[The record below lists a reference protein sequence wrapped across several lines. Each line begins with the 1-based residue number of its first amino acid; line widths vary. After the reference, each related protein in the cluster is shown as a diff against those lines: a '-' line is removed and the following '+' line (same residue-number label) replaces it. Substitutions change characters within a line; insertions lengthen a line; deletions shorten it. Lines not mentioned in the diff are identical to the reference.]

1 MSDGSFGP
9 VVVRRRLGSELR
21 RLRELAGLSLQ
32 QAAGASSISASK
44 LSRLETGN
52 STAKLG
58 DVRNLMTL
66 YGVDDDG
73 YRRRAERWV
82 NEARSLGWWHPYSDA
97 VSTDLDQYISLEA
110 ESAKISHFS
119 SPFIHGLLQVESY
132 ARAFLRA
139 VLPTIAEDEIERLV
153 EVRMRRQEV
162 LTRAAGPP
170 ELHIIID
177 EAVLLR
183 VVGDVS
189 VMAEQLEYLA
199 EVSRTVDLRVRSL
212 DASPHIAT
220 LSPFTIFEP
229 RESDI
234 DPTVINVESG
244 YHDAYWHEPA
254 EVQRFALAFDELAS
268 SAQSDSKSRDRILAG
283 ATRFRAMVTEQ

>member
-1 MSDGSFGP
+1 
-9 VVVRRRLGSELR
+9 VVRRRLGSELR
-21 RLRELAGLSLQ
+21 RLRERAGLSLQ
-32 QAAGASSISASK
+32 QAAGASEISASK

-58 DVRNLMTL
+58 DVRNLMNL
-66 YGVDDDG
+66 YGVDDEG

-97 VSTDLDQYISLEA
+97 VFTDLDQYISLEA
-110 ESAKISHFS
+110 ESATILHFS

-139 VLPTIAEDEIERLV
+139 VLPSIASDEIERLV

-162 LTRAAGPP
+162 LTRATGRP
-170 ELHIIID
+170 ELHMVVD

-183 VVGDVS
+183 TVGDAS
-189 VMAEQLEYLA
+189 VMAEQFDHLA
-199 EVSRTVDLRVRSL
+199 EVARSSDIRVRPL
-212 DASPHIAT
+212 DASPHIAI
-220 LSPFTIFEP
+220 LSPFTIFVP

-234 DPTVINVESG
+234 DPTVVNVESG
-244 YHDAYWHEPA
+244 YHDAYWYEAA
-254 EVQRFALAFDELAS
+254 EVRRFTQAFDELAA
-268 SAQSDSKSRDRILAG
+268 SALSPSESAAMILA
-283 ATRFRAMVTEQ
+283 AASQQHQAVTRQ